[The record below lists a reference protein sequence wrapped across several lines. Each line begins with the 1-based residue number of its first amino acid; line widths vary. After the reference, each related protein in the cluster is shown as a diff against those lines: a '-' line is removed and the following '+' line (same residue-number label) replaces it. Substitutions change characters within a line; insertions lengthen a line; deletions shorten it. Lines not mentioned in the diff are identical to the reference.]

1 LSVLG
6 ALGVRVVGLCDP
18 TAAAAERLLDDDER
32 SIAL

>member
-6 ALGVRVVGLCDP
+6 ALGACVVGLCDS
-18 TAAAAERLLDDDER
+18 TAAAAEWLLDDDER